1 MGKKIN
7 LWNHQ
12 SAFSTL
18 SLNRLLCGH
27 WGCPSHTLYGWL
39 YYITLFHFNQ
49 LFFQSFLYFLC
60 FLISILI
67 NFYFICFFNFL
78 LMIQKKPFNK
88 AFLSQKNCTVIRFV
102 HLWFKM
108 VVYLPFFLSSLASTS
123 FAILRLLGIE
133 RIKRIATKPTQDVST
148 IEPMFVQF
156 AFWPSSPM
164 PLIL

>member
-102 HLWFKM
+102 HLFKNGR
-108 VVYLPFFLSSLASTS
+108 LSAFLSVKPS
-123 FAILRLLGIE
+123 FNILCN
-133 RIKRIATKPTQDVST
+133 
-148 IEPMFVQF
+148 F
-156 AFWPSSPM
+156 AFAWDWKN
-164 PLIL
+164 

>member
-49 LFFQSFLYFLC
+49 LFFQRFIYFLC
-60 FLISILI
+60 FFILYAFLIFLSCFVLI
-67 NFYFICFFNFL
+67 
-78 LMIQKKPFNK
+78 IQKKAFQQSFFKSEKLHSHKICASMIKNGRLS
-88 AFLSQKNCTVIRFV
+88 AFLSVK
-102 HLWFKM
+102 
-108 VVYLPFFLSSLASTS
+108 SS
-123 FAILRLLGIE
+123 FNILCN
-133 RIKRIATKPTQDVST
+133 
-148 IEPMFVQF
+148 F
-156 AFWPSSPM
+156 AFAWDWKN
-164 PLIL
+164 